1 MRSFLY
7 AIAIGLVGAA
17 LLHIV
22 IILSLPSFTGRD
34 AYTRVQAFGEAN
46 RFFPLANSG
55 ANSGD
60 TLAPIND
67 DPAMKTA
74 VCTFSTENGPIRL
87 FAEGEVPFWSLA
99 VYDDASNE
107 VFSMNDRTS
116 VSGALDTLVATPIQ
130 LIGIRKAVPPELEQS
145 ILVEMRGTEGY
156 AVLRTFVPTR
166 SRQKAA
172 SAFLAGASCEPFPG
186 N

>member
-1 MRSFLY
+1 MRSLLY

-46 RFFPLANSG
+46 RFFPLASEGN
-55 ANSGD
+55 
-60 TLAPIND
+60 TLAPVND

-74 VCTFSTENGPIRL
+74 VCTFSVENGPIRL
-87 FAEGEVPFWSLA
+87 FADGEVPFWSLA
-99 VYDDASNE
+99 VYDEASNE

-116 VSGALDTLVATPIQ
+116 VSGALDTLSATPIQ
-130 LIGIRKAVPPELEQS
+130 LIAIRKAVPPELEQS
-145 ILVEMRGTEGY
+145 ILVEMRGEEGY
-156 AVLRTFVPTR
+156 AVLRTFVPTQ
-166 SRQKAA
+166 SRQDAA
-172 SAFLAGASCEPFPG
+172 TAFLADASCEQFPADQ
-186 N
+186 

>member
-34 AYTRVQAFGEAN
+34 AYTRVLTFGETN
-46 RFFPLANSG
+46 RFFPLAN
-55 ANSGD
+55 AGD

-67 DPAMKTA
+67 DPAIKIA
-74 VCTFSTENGPIRL
+74 VCAFSVENGPIRL

-116 VSGALDTLVATPIQ
+116 VTGALDTLVATPIQ
-130 LIGIRKAVPPELEQS
+130 LIGIRKAVPAELEQS
-145 ILVEMRGTEGY
+145 ILVEMRGEEGY
-156 AVLRTFVPTR
+156 AVLRTFVPTE
-166 SRQKAA
+166 SRQEAA
-172 SAFLAGASCEPFPG
+172 IAFLAEASCEPLTAEQ
-186 N
+186 

>member
-46 RFFPLANSG
+46 RFFPLASEGN
-55 ANSGD
+55 

-74 VCTFSTENGPIRL
+74 VCAFSVENGPIRL
-87 FAEGEVPFWSLA
+87 FAAGDVPFWSLA
-99 VYDDASNE
+99 VYDGASNE

-116 VSGALDTLVATPIQ
+116 VTGALDTLIATPIQ
-130 LIGIRKAVPPELEQS
+130 LIGIRKALPPELEQS
-145 ILVEMRGTEGY
+145 ILVEMRGNEGY
-156 AVLRTFVPTR
+156 AVLRTFVPTT
-166 SRQKAA
+166 SHQQAA
-172 SAFLAGASCEPFPG
+172 VGFLADAGCEPFVP

>member
-46 RFFPLANSG
+46 RFFPLASEGN
-55 ANSGD
+55 

-67 DPAMKTA
+67 DPAPKTQA
-74 VCTFSTENGPIRL
+74 KQP
-87 FAEGEVPFWSLA
+87 
-99 VYDDASNE
+99 
-107 VFSMNDRTS
+107 
-116 VSGALDTLVATPIQ
+116 DTNAIYAARRAAQTGV
-130 LIGIRKAVPPELEQS
+130 KA
-145 ILVEMRGTEGY
+145 
-156 AVLRTFVPTR
+156 
-166 SRQKAA
+166 
-172 SAFLAGASCEPFPG
+172 
-186 N
+186 